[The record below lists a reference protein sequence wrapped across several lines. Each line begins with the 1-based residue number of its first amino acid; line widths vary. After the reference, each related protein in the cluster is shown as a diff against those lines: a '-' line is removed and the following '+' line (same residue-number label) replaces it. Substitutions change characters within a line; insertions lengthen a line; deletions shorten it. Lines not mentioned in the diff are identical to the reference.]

1 MQHHQASVRLLTAD
15 LHCVCTQISGGHKYL
30 PPKQD
35 VNAPDLYIPTMAVGT
50 YSLLVCFASAA
61 AAKFKPEVMTSA
73 VRCYGAQGRLAEAL
87 VHCKGYGMLHGAPG
101 ASRRLST

>member
-1 MQHHQASVRLLTAD
+1 MTVRRA
-15 LHCVCTQISGGHKYL
+15 CVQISGGHKYL

-50 YSLLVCFASAA
+50 YCLIVCFASAA

-73 VRCYGAQGRLAEAL
+73 VRCFGAQKGFHAAASGRRRGYAMESGAL
-87 VHCKGYGMLHGAPG
+87 TAI
-101 ASRRLST
+101 RQRSTSS